1 MFYGDW
7 LFRREQL
14 SPDKIAL
21 VDAVNQNQPITYRE
35 GNQRANRL
43 ANFLRDGLRVQK
55 ADRVCIYS
63 MNRVEYL
70 DALFACN
77 KLGATSVKW
86 GFSEETR

>member
-7 LFRREQL
+7 LYRREQL
-14 SPDKIAL
+14 SRDKVAL
-21 VDAVNQNQPITYRE
+21 VDAMNQNQPITYLE
-35 GNQRANRL
+35 WNLRANRL

-55 ADRVCIYS
+55 GDRVCIYS

-86 GFSEETR
+86 GFGEEKR